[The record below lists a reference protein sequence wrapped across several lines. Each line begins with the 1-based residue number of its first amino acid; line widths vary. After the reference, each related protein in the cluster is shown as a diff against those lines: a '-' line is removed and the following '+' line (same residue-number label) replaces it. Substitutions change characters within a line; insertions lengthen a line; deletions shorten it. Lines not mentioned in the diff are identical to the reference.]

1 MSSYFICIRGWCS
14 RSERWQVTLP
24 LSDDLLMMFHLEIG
38 QVLCLGILYQLSF
51 VLFEFLL
58 IFSRQVLHSLLH
70 DVAWGDLGVI
80 LWTWHLWSQ
89 LTISSGVVKKCVGSD
104 LGPNIRGVPPG
115 GPPCVSADGLQ
126 HGAGWSVTSPQERI
140 FSASHRMICA

>member
-1 MSSYFICIRGWCS
+1 
-14 RSERWQVTLP
+14 
-24 LSDDLLMMFHLEIG
+24 MMFHLEIG

-80 LWTWHLWSQ
+80 L
-89 LTISSGVVKKCVGSD
+89 
-104 LGPNIRGVPPG
+104 
-115 GPPCVSADGLQ
+115 
-126 HGAGWSVTSPQERI
+126 
-140 FSASHRMICA
+140 